1 VENKNLR
8 ILGLSLFGRKG
19 ASSRYRLY
27 QYIPILE
34 QKQIFITVYPLIND
48 KAYDFFMSNKQ
59 LNPILKPFLRFILV
73 SSAMTKRFFHILK
86 AGSYDAVYIQKDV
99 LPSFYFFLLKK
110 LNPNIIF
117 DLDDAI
123 FEDHATV
130 KPSIFSLERLFFS
143 LRKNNLNKI
152 LISSKAVTVTVPYLA
167 DYVKRYNNNV
177 HLITGPI
184 DCSLYKPFKKKN
196 TDKIVIGW
204 IGSPVTSKYVEN
216 ILPALKEIQ
225 STYPEIEFH
234 LIGSK
239 KFKSE
244 NLNIKF
250 YEWSEEKEIEL
261 LSEFVIGIMPLSD
274 DKWSKGKGGLKI
286 LQYFAMGIPVVCSPV
301 GINSDLVSDGINGFW
316 AMTEYDWIK
325 NIGNLISDT
334 DLRTKFS
341 VEGKKTV
348 QEKFD
353 LIPAADY
360 IEDIIRKSL
369 CQIEDKRT

>member
-1 VENKNLR
+1 MENKNLR